1 MVDSDRPSMTALT
14 AAAARAAHLVV
25 DTEPLIFADSLAA
38 TLLGDQSGPLLGY
51 HRAHGS
57 HDVLAVAR
65 TTVVTRSR
73 FTEERV
79 AAAAR
84 RGTDQYLILGAGLDS
99 FAWRSPLAA
108 RVRVIEADH
117 PATQRWKQARLA
129 ESGLPTRGEIG
140 YAGIDLEAGGLD
152 AALATAGFDHG
163 RPALISWLGVIMYL
177 TLDALSA
184 TLATLSRCAAGTE
197 LVAEYFVPDDLR
209 DDLGR
214 SYAQLVAPFAAG
226 QGEPWRTCL
235 RPEEMAGLLAGHG
248 FAVVANVPQK
258 DTVPARLWDR
268 ADALRPA
275 GLNWLVHARRTSQ

>member
-1 MVDSDRPSMTALT
+1 MTALT
-14 AAAARAAHLVV
+14 AAAARR
-25 DTEPLIFADSLAA
+25 P
-38 TLLGDQSGPLLGY
+38 QP
-51 HRAHGS
+51 
-57 HDVLAVAR
+57 
-65 TTVVTRSR
+65 
-73 FTEERV
+73 
-79 AAAAR
+79 
-84 RGTDQYLILGAGLDS
+84 
-99 FAWRSPLAA
+99 
-108 RVRVIEADH
+108 
-117 PATQRWKQARLA
+117 WKRARLA
-129 ESGLPTRGEIG
+129 EAGLPDRGDVG
-140 YAGIDLEAGGLD
+140 YAEADLEAG
-152 AALATAGFDHG
+152 ALAPAGFDYG

>member
-1 MVDSDRPSMTALT
+1 MNDSGNPSMTALT
-14 AAAARAAHLVV
+14 AAAARAAHLLV
-25 DTEPLIFADSLAA
+25 DAEPLIFSDPLAA
-38 TLLGDQSGPLLGY
+38 TLLGDQAGPLLGY
-51 HRAHGS
+51 HRTHGS

-65 TTVVTRSR
+65 ATVVTRGR
-73 FTEERV
+73 FTEERL

-84 RGTDQYLILGAGLDS
+84 RGTNQYLILGAGLDS

-129 ESGLPTRGEIG
+129 EAGLPALGEVG
-140 YAGIDLEAGGLD
+140 YAGADLEAGALD
-152 AALATAGFDHG
+152 AALAAAGFDDS
-163 RPALISWLGVIMYL
+163 RPALISWLGVTMYL
-177 TLDALSA
+177 TPDALTG
-184 TLATLSRCAAGTE
+184 TLAVLSRCADGTE
-197 LVAEYFVPDDLR
+197 LVAEYFVPDHLR

-214 SYAQLVAPFAAG
+214 RYAELVAPFAAE

-235 RPEEMAGLLAGHG
+235 RPQEMAGLLAKHG

-258 DTVPARLWDR
+258 DTVPGRLWNR

>member
-1 MVDSDRPSMTALT
+1 MTALT

-25 DTEPLIFADSLAA
+25 DTEPLIFNDSLAA

-51 HRAHGS
+51 HRARGS

-73 FTEERV
+73 FTEERL

-84 RGTDQYLILGAGLDS
+84 RGTAQYLILGAGLDS

-129 ESGLPTRGEIG
+129 ESGLPARGEIG
-140 YAGIDLEAGGLD
+140 YAGIDLAAGGLD
-152 AALATAGFDHG
+152 AALATAGFDRG

-177 TLDALSA
+177 TPDALGA

-214 SYAQLVAPFAAG
+214 GYAQLVAPFAAE

-235 RPEEMAGLLAGHG
+235 RPEEMAGLLAAHG
-248 FAVVANVPQK
+248 FAVVANVPQI

-275 GLNWLVHARRTSQ
+275 GLNWLGHARRTSQ

>member
-1 MVDSDRPSMTALT
+1 MNDSDSPSMTALT

-65 TTVVTRSR
+65 ATVVTRSR
-73 FTEERV
+73 FTEERL
-79 AAAAR
+79 ADAAR

-129 ESGLPTRGEIG
+129 ESGLPARGEIG

-177 TLDALSA
+177 TPDALSA

-214 SYAQLVAPFAAG
+214 SYAELVAPFAAS

-235 RPEEMAGLLAGHG
+235 RPEEMAGLLAEHG

-258 DTVPARLWDR
+258 DTVPGRLWDR

>member
-1 MVDSDRPSMTALT
+1 MNDSGQPSMTALT

-25 DTEPLIFADSLAA
+25 DAEPLIFSDPLAA
-38 TLLGDQSGPLLGY
+38 PLLGDQAGPLLDH

-73 FTEERV
+73 FAEERL
-79 AAAAR
+79 AAAVR
-84 RGTDQYLILGAGLDS
+84 RGTTQYLILGAGLDS

-129 ESGLPTRGEIG
+129 EAGLPARGEVG
-140 YAGIDLEAGGLD
+140 YAGADLEAGALE
-152 AALATAGFDHG
+152 AALATAGFDPG
-163 RPALISWLGVIMYL
+163 RPALISWLGVTMYL
-177 TLDALSA
+177 TPDAVTG

-197 LVAEYFVPDDLR
+197 LVAEYFVPGDLR
-209 DDLGR
+209 DDLGHR
-214 SYAQLVAPFAAG
+214 YAQLVAPFAAE

-248 FAVVANVPQK
+248 FAVIANVRQK
-258 DTVPARLWDR
+258 DTVPGQLWDR